1 MTGVDWAEVAANGY
15 AVPEGLHPPD
25 VLDELFGMLGSEDP
39 EVRDTQAYST
49 LAHWTRAGHFDT
61 VLRELGDE
69 AAYGLSHESVLVRS
83 FSALVLS
90 EAMSR
95 VRLAPLLPGHIV
107 AIWIECWMRWYP
119 NEPDVRSFEEDTG
132 WIHTVAHGAD
142 VAREMALLPLMS
154 NDDLR
159 HLMENL
165 TERLRSLPMH
175 LSQMEDD
182 RLALAMLAMLSCE
195 DYEPEDIQEWSE
207 TFRQLWTDLE
217 PGLIP
222 PGAALAVRTLHSL
235 HTLLHLGATIDGV
248 TLRPAYPEETLAA
261 VQDALRSVYPYY
273 GDGQTG

>member
-1 MTGVDWAEVAANGY
+1 MTGVNWAEVAASGY

-25 VLDELFGMLGSEDP
+25 ALDELLGMLGSEDP

-49 LAHWTRAGHFDT
+49 LAHWTRAGHLDS

-90 EAMSR
+90 EAIRR
-95 VRLAPLLPGHIV
+95 VRLAPLLPDYIV

-119 NEPDVRSFEEDTG
+119 NEPDVRSFEEGIG
-132 WIHTVAHGAD
+132 WIHAVAHGAD
-142 VAREMALLPLMS
+142 VARELALHPIMS

-159 HLMENL
+159 HL
-165 TERLRSLPMH
+165 TGRLRSLSLP
-175 LSQMEDD
+175 LNQTEDD
-182 RLALAMLAMLSCE
+182 RLALAMLAVLSRE
-195 DYEPEDIQEWSE
+195 EYEPEDARAWLADYR
-207 TFRQLWTDLE
+207 TLWTSLE

-235 HTLLHLGATIDGV
+235 HTLLHLGATLDGV
-248 TLRPAYPEETLAA
+248 TLHPAYPEETLAA

-273 GDGQTG
+273 GEGQAG